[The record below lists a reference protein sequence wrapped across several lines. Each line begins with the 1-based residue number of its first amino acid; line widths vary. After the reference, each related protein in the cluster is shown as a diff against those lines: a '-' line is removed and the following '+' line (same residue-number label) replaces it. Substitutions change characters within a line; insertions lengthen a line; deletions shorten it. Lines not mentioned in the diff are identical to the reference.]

1 MDKIIISASGYLK
14 EATHDGYRIFISVP
28 VDYRIFCPWSHFLS
42 VECRKSR
49 NSSFSI
55 FSRLFSYL
63 YSASVFA
70 GLRPRVFGRTDSFSQ
85 QWIAHRLIPYSW
97 LKARWLSPAL
107 IRDTTSSRIPA
118 GYFFIPFFPDIAR
131 PPYVVLLSYIRGLF
145 VIVRF
150 YWTCS
155 KFLLELQALMSLPE
169 KEGFER
175 PTSSAKSADD
185 YAVPP
190 LQNCN
195 KGRSDSGFAV
205 FSMGKEISFLFFAS
219 SARRS
224 GSIFSF
230 ENKKRHPCKW
240 TAPDCAD
247 STKRPLCRKIWSF
260 KWRGVA

>member
-107 IRDTTSSRIPA
+107 IRDTTSSRIPV

-131 PPYVVLLSYIRGLF
+131 HPYVVLLSYIRGLF
-145 VIVRF
+145 VIIRF

-155 KFLLELQALMSLPE
+155 KSLL
-169 KEGFER
+169 
-175 PTSSAKSADD
+175 
-185 YAVPP
+185 
-190 LQNCN
+190 
-195 KGRSDSGFAV
+195 
-205 FSMGKEISFLFFAS
+205 SFLIQ
-219 SARRS
+219 RRE
-224 GSIFSF
+224 F
-230 ENKKRHPCKW
+230 
-240 TAPDCAD
+240 
-247 STKRPLCRKIWSF
+247 CR
-260 KWRGVA
+260 R